1 MSRVHANYY
10 SCGKYTFGSHAPA
23 DESVL
28 YSDGRYKTKLTD
40 SDMPPWYMCGRYYG
54 YAQGFLNTKDVAKL
68 IYSPNLYV
76 NHMFKDDF
84 LYILYNYSSKRR
96 QLYHA
101 EEPYDEYV
109 WGFNIPRFLL
119 WAEHYSGYDTSSIW
133 QQIEEK
139 RLWLQHTHPDAYKRE
154 VGDITD
160 FHAHFKD
167 FYKTELG

>member
-10 SCGKYTFGSHAPA
+10 SSEIYKLGVGFRVNTPY
-23 DESVL
+23 L
-28 YSDGRYKTKLTD
+28 YSEGRYKTKITADDL
-40 SDMPPWYMCGRYYG
+40 SPWYLSGLYYG
-54 YAQGFLNTKDVAKL
+54 YVHGYLNTKGVTKL

-84 LYILYNYSSKRR
+84 LYILYNSSSKRR

-101 EEPYDEYV
+101 EEPYNEYV

-139 RLWLQHTHPDAYKRE
+139 RRWFQHTYPADYKRE

-160 FHAHFKD
+160 FYAHFKD
-167 FYKTELG
+167 LYKTELG